1 MNKSNYG
8 KAFFAAFWRTI
19 PVMAGYLV
27 LGFGFGLLLQSKGYN
42 FMWAVLMGLT
52 IYGGS
57 MQFVAVD
64 LLSSGASLL
73 TAGIMTLMIHARHLF
88 YGLSMIKKYSGMG
101 KIKPYLIFTLT
112 DETYS
117 LVCTG
122 EIPEGVNRTA
132 YYLWISLLD
141 QIYWVLGSALGGIFG
156 QIVTINTTG
165 VEYSM
170 TALFVVIL
178 TDNLLKKDKR
188 IPALAGVS
196 VSLACLLFLGAEN
209 FLIPSMIGITAV
221 LMLLRPVLS
230 KQEKEMKS

>member
-8 KAFFAAFWRTI
+8 NAFFAAFWRTV

-27 LGFGFGLLLQSKGYN
+27 LGFGFGLLLQSKGYS
-42 FMWAVLMGLT
+42 FMWAILMGLT

-57 MQFVAVD
+57 MQFVTVD

-88 YGLSMIKKYSGMG
+88 YGLSMIEKYSGTG

-122 EIPEGVNRTA
+122 EIPDGVDKNA

-165 VEYSM
+165 VEFSM

-178 TDNLLKKDKR
+178 TDNLLKKDRR
-188 IPALAGVS
+188 IPALVGVG
-196 VSLACLLFLGAEN
+196 VSLACLLLLGAEN
-209 FLIPSMIGITAV
+209 FLIPSMVSITAV
-221 LMLLRPVLS
+221 LMLLRSVLS
-230 KQEKEMKS
+230 KREKGMKS

>member
-1 MNKSNYG
+1 MNKSKYRSACFT
-8 KAFFAAFWRTI
+8 AFYRTI

-27 LGFGFGLLLQSKGYN
+27 LGFGFGLLLQSRGYH
-42 FMWAVLMGLT
+42 FIWAILMGLT

-64 LLSSGASLL
+64 LLSEGANLL
-73 TAGIMTLMIHARHLF
+73 TAGVITLMIHARHLF
-88 YGLSMIKKYSGMG
+88 YGLSMIGRYRGTG

-117 LVCTG
+117 LVCTD
-122 EIPEGVNRTA
+122 EIPDGVDKNA

-141 QIYWVLGSALGGIFG
+141 QIYWVLGSAMGGIFG
-156 QIVTINTTG
+156 QMVTINTAG

-178 TDNLLKKDKR
+178 TDNLLKKEGR
-188 IPALAGVS
+188 IPALVGVF
-196 VSLACLLFLGAEN
+196 VSFFCLLLLGAEK

-230 KQEKEMKS
+230 KHEEERKK